1 MLIDQCAKSEKVL
14 VVVWTVHNTVSHECL
29 DREAE
34 LSRRRK
40 VSRVCDRFI
49 VHSDHAAKSIR
60 TLYDIPMNRIFVI
73 PHGKYDVD
81 HSVLHPLIY
90 DSLNNRKRMRLSILG
105 ELRKYKNAEW
115 AVDFL

>member
-1 MLIDQCAKSEKVL
+1 
-14 VVVWTVHNTVSHECL
+14 
-29 DREAE
+29 
-34 LSRRRK
+34 
-40 VSRVCDRFI
+40 
-49 VHSDHAAKSIR
+49 
-60 TLYDIPMNRIFVI
+60 MNRIFVI

-115 AVDFL
+115 AVDFLSNLNCSIDSDIRIELRLAGKCISQDQHDFYE